1 MRYVRIRYQDRKML
15 NAKIANLSKIYFA
28 RIIALYI
35 TFCCFPAS
43 IFSQQSWKPHQL
55 KTIFY
60 NLDLKIDFKEKKLS
74 GECGMTVTSNNSKPI
89 TVIPLLLY
97 RLMKVTSVKDDKGN
111 PLGFRQRIMSFEDWE
126 TYQANFIEVTLPKQL
141 TKGNS
146 YKLMIDYSGYLY
158 GYTETGNLYVRD
170 KIDPQFTILRSD
182 CRAYPELGYPSD
194 EINDAA
200 GFAPS
205 FHYEIKITVPDSL
218 TVVNGGQL
226 VSKENENGYAMYCYK
241 NIKLAWRMDI
251 IIGKYNTLASPQ
263 LKIHFLEQDS
273 AGAETVFRYAQK
285 TLALYSKWWGELKE
299 TKTFSV
305 IELPSGYGSQAD
317 VTCILQTADA
327 FNDSTQMRQLY
338 HELSHLWNVNSTDKY
353 YPRWNEG
360 LATFIEY
367 LTIEKLEN
375 RDYLDYVTDWYLNV
389 IKKEIASDSIL
400 RKTPS
405 IDFAKKGIQQYA
417 YEIGLIM
424 FRVLYEVM
432 GENDFNRCVA
442 NYYSDYY
449 LSGATTDQFVETAVR
464 ISGKHLADFF
474 RDWMYTPHYT
484 KLISDG
490 LTIKE
495 MSKLYVK
502 H

>member
-1 MRYVRIRYQDRKML
+1 MFNNLTIVSKFFIIRM
-15 NAKIANLSKIYFA
+15 AVLSN
-28 RIIALYI
+28 II
-35 TFCCFPAS
+35 CCFPNA

-60 NLDLKIDFKEKKLS
+60 NLDLKIDFKEKMLS
-74 GECGMTVTSNNSKPI
+74 GECMMTITSNSNKPI
-89 TVIPLLLY
+89 STIPLLLY

-111 PLGFRQRIMSFEDWE
+111 PLRFRQRIMSFEDWQ
-126 TYQANFIEVTLPKQL
+126 TYQANFIEVMLSGQL
-141 TKGNS
+141 KNGNS
-146 YKLMIDYSGYLY
+146 CKLIIDYSGYIH

-170 KIDPQFTILRSD
+170 KIDPEFTIIRPD
-182 CRAYPELGYPSD
+182 CLTYPELGYPSD
-194 EINDAA
+194 KINDAA

-205 FHYEIKITVPDSL
+205 FQYEIKITVPDSL

-226 VSKENENGYAMYCYK
+226 VSKENKNGYAMYCYK
-241 NIKLAWRMDI
+241 NMKLAWRMDI
-251 IIGKYNTLASPQ
+251 IIGKYKILESPH
-263 LKIHFLEQDS
+263 LKIHFLEQDR

-299 TKTFSV
+299 TKIFSI

-338 HELSHLWNVNSTDKY
+338 HELSHLWNINSTDKY

-375 RDYLDYVTDWYLNV
+375 RPYLDYVTDWYLNLV
-389 IKKEIASDSIL
+389 KKEIAADSL
-400 RKTPS
+400 LKTTPF
-405 IDFAKKGIQQYA
+405 IDFSKKGIQSYS
-417 YEIGLIM
+417 YEIGMIF
-424 FRVLYEVM
+424 FRVLYEMM
-432 GENDFNRCVA
+432 GEDDFNKCIGS
-442 NYYSDYY
+442 YYADYY
-449 LSGATTDQFVETAVR
+449 LTGATTDQFVETAVR
-464 ISGKHLADFF
+464 TGGKHLAEFF

-484 KLISDG
+484 QLISDG

-495 MSKLYVK
+495 MSKLYIK
-502 H
+502 HQSIKQSKKGT

>member
-1 MRYVRIRYQDRKML
+1 MTIISKSFIIRIT
-15 NAKIANLSKIYFA
+15 ILS
-28 RIIALYI
+28 III
-35 TFCCFPAS
+35 CCYPDT
-43 IFSQQSWKPHQL
+43 IFSQQSWKQHQL

-60 NLDLKIDFKEKKLS
+60 NLDLKIDFKEKLLS
-74 GECGMTVTSNNSKPI
+74 GECGMTVTSSSNKPI
-89 TVIPLLLY
+89 STIPLLLY

-111 PLGFRQRIMSFEDWE
+111 PLRFRQRIMSFEDWE

-146 YKLMIDYSGYLY
+146 YKLMIGYSGYLY

-194 EINDAA
+194 KINDAA

-205 FHYEIKITVPDSL
+205 FNYEIKITVPDSL

-226 VSKENENGYAMYCYK
+226 VSKENKNGYTMYCYK

-251 IIGKYNTLASPQ
+251 IIGKYKTLESTQ
-263 LKIHFLEQDS
+263 LKIHFLEQDR
-273 AGAETVFRYAQK
+273 AGAEIVFRYAQK
-285 TLALYSKWWGELKE
+285 ALALYSKWWGELKE

-305 IELPSGYGSQAD
+305 IELPGGYGSQAD

-338 HELSHLWNVNSTDKY
+338 HELSHLWNVNSIDTY

-375 RDYLDYVTDWYLNV
+375 RAYLDYVTDWYLNLV
-389 IKKEIASDSIL
+389 KREIAADSL
-400 RKTPS
+400 LKTTPFIEFS
-405 IDFAKKGIQQYA
+405 KKGIQSYA
-417 YEIGLIM
+417 YEIGMLM

-432 GENDFNRCVA
+432 GENDFNKCLAR
-442 NYYSDYY
+442 YYTDYY
-449 LSGATTDQFVETAVR
+449 ANGGTTDQFVETAVS
-464 ISGKHLADFF
+464 IGGKNLVAFF

-484 KLISDG
+484 QLISDG
-490 LTIKE
+490 LSIKE
-495 MSKLYVK
+495 MSKRYIR
-502 H
+502 